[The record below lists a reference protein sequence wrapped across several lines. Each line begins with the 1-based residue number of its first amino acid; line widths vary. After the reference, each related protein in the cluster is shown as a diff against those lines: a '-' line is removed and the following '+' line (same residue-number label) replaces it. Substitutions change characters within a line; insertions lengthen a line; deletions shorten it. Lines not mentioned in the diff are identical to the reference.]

1 MRVNLKLRVQ
11 NATEPAVAILVHAPA
26 FAAECAVGRPVLQ
39 PYLENHTEIQTA
51 EFQARA
57 RRYQHVQ
64 ARRSQVELRETV
76 SSFDHFWL
84 AQIHSGLACFWHLS
98 SPCHVS

>member
-1 MRVNLKLRVQ
+1 M
-11 NATEPAVAILVHAPA
+11 AIIVHAPA
-26 FAAECAVGRPVLQ
+26 LAAECAAGRPDLQ
-39 PYLENHTEIQTA
+39 PYLEKNAEIPIA

-64 ARRSQVELRETV
+64 ARCSQVELREVV

-84 AQIHSGLACFWHLS
+84 AQIHSGLASFWHLS
-98 SPCHVS
+98 SSRHVS